1 MARKRKPEEEF
12 DDAEFFEFLDEEGE
26 KDDMQWYAQFG
37 ASKIIDFRS
46 IGRGAIFLGNI
57 YQAAQLAYNNELG
70 ITAVLDVSTEND
82 YERHPDIIYLRVP
95 FPDGHEIPPEKF
107 AQCMAFLKFCWEK
120 NMTIL
125 VNCAAGISRST
136 SIVVSFLHYEGLG
149 EDGFTPPLDTMEKIL
164 DYVRLCRPIAAPA
177 PRVFNSCKQ
186 WLRVWPYDGSHG
198 GYTPPKNKLDNTV
211 TANMLKMHID
221 PECEV
226 RQSILANDDRER
238 HLLKC
243 TCRFEGKIWTP

>member
-1 MARKRKPEEEF
+1 MARKKKEENLDFEGILEAE
-12 DDAEFFEFLDEEGE
+12 DQEDA
-26 KDDMQWYAQFG
+26 MQWYAQYE
-37 ASKIIDFRS
+37 ASKIVDFRS
-46 IGRGAIFLGNI
+46 VGRGAIFLGNI
-57 YQAAQLAYNNELG
+57 YQTMQLTHDGNPLG

-82 YERHPDIIYLRVP
+82 YEKNPDILYLRVP
-95 FPDGHEIPPEKF
+95 FPDGHEIPPDKF

-136 SIVVSFLHYEGLG
+136 SIVVSFLHYEGIG
-149 EDGFTPPLDTMEKIL
+149 ADGFTPPLDDMDKLL
-164 DYVRLCRPIAAPA
+164 DYVRLVRPIVHPA

-198 GYTPPKNKLDNTV
+198 GYTPPKHKLDNTV
-211 TANMLKMHID
+211 IANMLRLHVN

-226 RQSILANDDRER
+226 RLSILANDDRER

-243 TCRFEGKIWTP
+243 TCKPEGLIR

>member
-1 MARKRKPEEEF
+1 LLKEIAGISSRAVLSLGADQRAG
-12 DDAEFFEFLDEEGE
+12 DVIVAAGL
-26 KDDMQWYAQFG
+26 FG
-37 ASKIIDFRS
+37 GFNQGD
-46 IGRGAIFLGNI
+46 
-57 YQAAQLAYNNELG
+57 
-70 ITAVLDVSTEND
+70 TVLDVSTEND

-211 TANMLKMHID
+211 TANMLKMHIA

>member
-1 MARKRKPEEEF
+1 MARKKKIEEDE
-12 DDAEFFEFLDEEGE
+12 DLDLGEVLDAEDNEDA
-26 KDDMQWYAQFG
+26 MQWYAQYE
-37 ASKIIDFRS
+37 ASKIVDFRDT
-46 IGRGAIFLGNI
+46 GRGALFLGNI
-57 YQAAQLAYNNELG
+57 YQTMQLTYDGNPLG

-82 YERHPDIIYLRVP
+82 YEKNPDVLYLRVP

-136 SIVVSFLHYEGLG
+136 SIVVSFLYYSGLG
-149 EDGFTPPLDTMEKIL
+149 AEFTPPFDTMEKIL
-164 DYVRLCRPIAAPA
+164 DYVRLVRPIVSPA

-198 GYTPPKNKLDNTV
+198 GYTPPKHKLDNTV
-211 TANMLKMHID
+211 VANMLKFHVNPD
-221 PECEV
+221 CEV
-226 RQSILANDDRER
+226 RQSILANDNQER

-243 TCRFEGKIWTP
+243 ICKPEGLIR